1 MSKPSRRP
9 NRENIK
15 EQRKQKKAAEKHL
28 RQQQLAQGLTPTSR
42 PTSSNA
48 TGLYKTVAEETA
60 ARTQA
65 LTEQVRL
72 LKAQLPVLLSR
83 LNQIPDPRNPKK
95 LKHKLT
101 HLLLYGLLMFVYQ
114 YASRRQVNREMTLAM
129 FHQNLSKLF
138 PELEQLPHADTL
150 YRLLEKIDVEAIQK
164 THIEFI
170 RKLMKGKKF
179 RRYLINNCY
188 PVAIDG
194 TQKLA
199 TDVLWEEELLQR
211 KKKKSK
217 EDDEH
222 DSLSYQYYV
231 YVLEANLAFQN
242 GMVVPLLSEFLEF
255 EQGDKENNKQD
266 CENRAFKRLAKRLKD
281 YFPKLQI
288 MLLLDGLYPNG
299 PIMRCCLDN
308 KWQFMIVLPD
318 KSLSSV
324 WEEYRSLMLQQPH
337 HVHSQIWGIR
347 HQRFRWVN
355 QIVYYYGPNE
365 CYTIT
370 LHVVVCEEHWQEV
383 DEHGDIKTQTSRHVW
398 ISSRTL
404 NKGNVHA
411 RCNLGA
417 RHRWGIEAGFLVEK
431 HQGYSY
437 EHCFAQNFNAMK
449 GYHYLMRIA
458 HTFNILARFSKSLK
472 ESFKTLGV
480 RGFIAFV
487 RDTLKGPWLDP
498 VVIRTQLARPFQLR
512 LE

>member
-15 EQRKQKKAAEKHL
+15 AQRRQKKTTEKRL
-28 RQQQLAQGLTPTSR
+28 RQQQQAQGLTPTSR
-42 PTSSNA
+42 PASSNA
-48 TGLYKTVAEETA
+48 TCPYKTVEEERI
-60 ARTQA
+60 ARIQA
-65 LTEQVRL
+65 TTEQARL
-72 LKAQLPVLLSR
+72 LKAQLPLLLIR
-83 LNQIPDPRNPKK
+83 LSLLPDPRNPKK

-114 YASRRQVNREMTLAM
+114 YGSRREVNREMTRAM
-129 FHQNLSKLF
+129 FQQNLSHLF
-138 PELEQLPHADTL
+138 PELAQLPHADTL
-150 YRLLEKIDVEAIQK
+150 YRLLEKIEVEALQDA
-164 THIEFI
+164 HIAFI
-170 RKLMKGKKF
+170 NTLMKGKKF

-194 TQKLA
+194 TQKLV
-199 TDVLWEEELLQR
+199 TDILWSEKRLQR
-211 KKKKSK
+211 KKKKRK
-217 EDDEH
+217 EDDAQGGETYH
-222 DSLSYQYYV
+222 YYV

-242 GMVVPLLSEFLEF
+242 GMVIPLLSEFLEF
-255 EQGDKENNKQD
+255 ELGDWENNKQD
-266 CENRAFKRLAKRLKD
+266 CENRAFKRLTKRLKD
-281 YFPKLQI
+281 YFPKLPI

-299 PIMRCCLDN
+299 PIMACCLEN

-318 KSLSSV
+318 KSLPSV
-324 WEEYRSLMLQQPH
+324 WEEYRRLMLQQPY
-337 HVHSQIWGIR
+337 HVHAQNWGIR

-355 QIVYYYGPNE
+355 QIEYYYGPNE

-370 LHVVVCEEHWQEV
+370 LHVVVCEEQWQDV
-383 DEHGDIKTQTSRHVW
+383 DEHGNIVTQTSRHVW
-398 ISSRTL
+398 ISSRPL
-404 NKGNVHA
+404 NKHNVHE

-417 RHRWGIEAGFLVEK
+417 RHRWGIETGFLVEK

-437 EHCFAQNFNAMK
+437 EHCFAQDFNAMK
-449 GYHYLMRIA
+449 GYHYLMRMA

-472 ESFKTLGV
+472 ASFKRLGV

-498 VVIRTQLARPFQLR
+498 DVIRTQLVRPFQLR